1 MSKWNPFKRNRLG
14 DSDIDPID
22 ILTEPTG
29 TSPMTDH
36 AEQHSALTQI
46 QRENV
51 LKFEAVEQVTGTN
64 AYEIE
69 QNADTIRLNTNDLAK
84 NMGDIADNTE
94 AIAENATAIA
104 SNANQ
109 ISGVYRNL
117 ESFAA
122 AINENKAEIAA
133 DELDITSNTLAIA
146 QLDNRVDDIEDFLGA
161 VEFEIDLGGGSWTF
175 DSQLPP
181 SAAHFAASGYYFASG
196 FYDFWI
202 SETDGQASNM
212 PKWATAK
219 AGDEISIAGSGDN
232 FGNYILESIN
242 SNPDDQTYDITAV
255 FVSGKGA
262 MAYGQK
268 FEISIVRKSN
278 TFDPSDSL
286 GGSNQG
292 HAVSGRMFN
301 FGDSN
306 SPGGFYA
313 DANGIFFNKT
323 DANGFVRVMP
333 EGSDFSWDERCKIT
347 LWDTNGTLIYAMSA
361 GKSTAFSDERMVF
374 KPGTIHYN
382 KSLKQGSSYDCIVD
396 GYW

>member
-51 LKFEAVEQVTGTN
+51 LKFEAVEQVAGTN

-104 SNANQ
+104 DNTYQ
-109 ISGVYRNL
+109 ISGVYKNL

-133 DELDITSNTLAIA
+133 DKVAITDNALGIVV
-146 QLDNRVDDIEDFLGA
+146 LDNRVSQVEEFLGA
-161 VEFEIDLGGGSWTF
+161 VEFEIPLGSGSWTF
-175 DSQLPP
+175 DSLLPP
-181 SAAHFAASGYYFASG
+181 PAGHFTAFSSVFNKNN
-196 FYDFWI
+196 DEFWI
-202 SETDGQASNM
+202 SFTDSKASDLS
-212 PKWATAK
+212 KWATAK
-219 AGDEISIAGSGDN
+219 AGDRFDVVGDDN
-232 FGNYILESIN
+232 NYGYYVLETITR
-242 SNPDDQTYDITAV
+242 DQTDQYYDINAKFLAGQGGMGGGIKYDITITRL
-255 FVSGKGA
+255 SKE
-262 MAYGQK
+262 
-268 FEISIVRKSN
+268 FE
-278 TFDPSDSL
+278 PSDSL

-323 DANGFVRVMP
+323 DANGLVRVMP